1 MNCHYCLVDL
11 SGATATATLPCCAK
25 VVHTACMIQDISN
38 KISNDWVFVQCQ
50 CNINLWETQYSGY
63 DYPPQ
68 DVIEARVAGLIA
80 QPSVKQEIKELK
92 KASTAMSKAQKA
104 FGSYMKGMKAT
115 YKEQTE
121 QHVIA
126 LKQIRDAMKATIKQS
141 VEFKEHRRALAA
153 IHRLQGKFKTKHFL
167 NSREY
172 RHILGYANRSMPL
185 WRHGYYTSDRVI
197 RRLLRI
203 RI

>member
-25 VVHTACMIQDISN
+25 IVHTACLIREISN
-38 KISNDWVFVQCQ
+38 KISNDWGFVQCQ
-50 CNINLWETQYSGY
+50 CNINLWEAQYSSY

-68 DVIEARVAGLIA
+68 DVIDARVAGLIA
-80 QPSVKQEIKELK
+80 QPDVRQEIKEIK
-92 KASTAMSKAQKA
+92 KASSAMSKAQKA
-104 FGSYMKGMKAT
+104 FGSYMKGIKAN

-121 QHVIA
+121 QYIIA
-126 LKQIRDAMKATIKQS
+126 LRQIRDAMKSNIKQS
-141 VEFKEHRRALAA
+141 AECKAHKKALTA
-153 IHRLQGKFKTKHFL
+153 INRLQDKFRTKHSL

-172 RHILGYANRSMPL
+172 RHILGYANRSMPI
-185 WRHGYYTSDRVI
+185 WSYRYYTSERVI